1 MYTPTPEAPIRRVAP
16 IRASSS
22 GCGRWDHRAPR
33 VTLART
39 HPDVVR
45 RCANCDDKRAVE
57 LGAETA

>member
-22 GCGRWDHRAPR
+22 GCGRTIGRL

-45 RCANCDDKRAVE
+45 RCANCDDERAVE